1 MSAADSDPK
10 AFSLGSKSTKGNNKM
25 SFINNIKGAF
35 ASDESA
41 DRGSLVET
49 VLIIAGFAVVAILVV
64 TWIGNAIAGQ
74 AANVSGCIASANSSN
89 TNNLNTAC
97 TTDVNNVKNS
107 VSNTVNAQKGG
118 RF

>member
-1 MSAADSDPK
+1 
-10 AFSLGSKSTKGNNKM
+10 M
-25 SFINNIKGAF
+25 SFITNIKSAF

-49 VLIIAGFAVVAILVV
+49 VLLIAGFAVVAILVV

-74 AANVSGCIASANSSN
+74 AANVSNCIASANGSN
-89 TNNLNTAC
+89 VNAVNTSC
-97 TTDVNNVKNS
+97 TSDTRNVKN
-107 VSNTVNAQKGG
+107 TVNNTINSQKGE

>member
-1 MSAADSDPK
+1 
-10 AFSLGSKSTKGNNKM
+10 M

-35 ASDESA
+35 ASDEAA

-49 VLIIAGFAVVAILVV
+49 VLLIAGFAVVAILVV

-74 AANVSGCIASANSSN
+74 AANVSSCIANANASNASSTNSTCTSDTYGVKSA
-89 TNNLNTAC
+89 TNATITN
-97 TTDVNNVKNS
+97 
-107 VSNTVNAQKGG
+107 QKGG

>member
-1 MSAADSDPK
+1 
-10 AFSLGSKSTKGNNKM
+10 M

-35 ASDESA
+35 ASDEAA

-49 VLIIAGFAVVAILVV
+49 VLLIAGFAVVAILVV

-74 AANVSGCIASANSSN
+74 AANVSSCIANANASN
-89 TNNLNTAC
+89 AASTNSTCTNNNGLSTNIASQ
-97 TTDVNNVKNS
+97 VNN
-107 VSNTVNAQKGG
+107 TKGG

>member
-1 MSAADSDPK
+1 
-10 AFSLGSKSTKGNNKM
+10 M

-35 ASDESA
+35 ASDEAA

-49 VLIIAGFAVVAILVV
+49 VLLIAGFAVVAILVV

-74 AANVSGCIASANSSN
+74 AANVSSCIANANASTVST
-89 TNNLNTAC
+89 TNATC
-97 TTDVNNVKNS
+97 TSDTYKVGNSVKNTIS
-107 VSNTVNAQKGG
+107 DQKGG

>member
-1 MSAADSDPK
+1 
-10 AFSLGSKSTKGNNKM
+10 M

-35 ASDESA
+35 ASDEAA

-49 VLIIAGFAVVAILVV
+49 VLLIAGFAVVAILVV

-74 AANVSGCIASANSSN
+74 AANVSACIANANASN
-89 TNNLNTAC
+89 VSTTNSTC
-97 TTDVNNVKNS
+97 TDNKGLSTNIATQVNS
-107 VSNTVNAQKGG
+107 TKGG

>member
-1 MSAADSDPK
+1 
-10 AFSLGSKSTKGNNKM
+10 M

-35 ASDESA
+35 ASDEAA

-49 VLIIAGFAVVAILVV
+49 VLLIAGFAVVAILVV

-74 AANVSGCIASANSSN
+74 AANVSACIANANGSSASS
-89 TNNLNTAC
+89 LNTTC
-97 TTDVNNVKNS
+97 TSDTYNVKNN
-107 VSNTVNAQKGG
+107 VSNTVSNQKGG

>member
-1 MSAADSDPK
+1 
-10 AFSLGSKSTKGNNKM
+10 M

-35 ASDESA
+35 ASDEAA

-49 VLIIAGFAVVAILVV
+49 VLLIAGFAVVAILVV

-74 AANVSGCIASANSSN
+74 AANVSNCIAGANGAS
-89 TNNLNTAC
+89 
-97 TTDVNNVKNS
+97 
-107 VSNTVNAQKGG
+107 SNTVNATCTSDTVGVKNSINNQISSGRSG

>member
-1 MSAADSDPK
+1 
-10 AFSLGSKSTKGNNKM
+10 M

-35 ASDESA
+35 ASDEAA

-49 VLIIAGFAVVAILVV
+49 VLLTAGLAVVAILAI

-74 AANVSGCIASANSSN
+74 AANTSACIAKANTQNVADAN
-89 TNNLNTAC
+89 TTC
-97 TTDVNNVKNS
+97 TKDTYNVDNEVKDTINS
-107 VSNTVNAQKGG
+107 QKGG

>member
-1 MSAADSDPK
+1 
-10 AFSLGSKSTKGNNKM
+10 M

-35 ASDESA
+35 ASDEAA

-49 VLIIAGFAVVAILVV
+49 VLLIAGFAVVAILVV

-74 AANVSGCIASANSSN
+74 AANVATCIAGSNSG
-89 TNNLNTAC
+89 
-97 TTDVNNVKNS
+97 
-107 VSNTVNAQKGG
+107 TVNATASTCSSDTQGVKNKVANNIANQKGE

>member
-1 MSAADSDPK
+1 
-10 AFSLGSKSTKGNNKM
+10 M

-35 ASDESA
+35 ASDEAA

-74 AANVSGCIASANSSN
+74 AANVSACIANANASNISSTNSTCTNNNGLSN
-89 TNNLNTAC
+89 TISSQ
-97 TTDVNNVKNS
+97 VNN
-107 VSNTVNAQKGG
+107 TKGG

>member
-1 MSAADSDPK
+1 
-10 AFSLGSKSTKGNNKM
+10 M

-49 VLIIAGFAVVAILVV
+49 VLLIAGFAVVAILVV

-74 AANVSGCIASANSSN
+74 AANVSSCIANANASTVSSTN
-89 TNNLNTAC
+89 TTC
-97 TTDVNNVKNS
+97 TSDTYGVKGS
-107 VSNTVNAQKGG
+107 VSNTINTQKGG

>member
-1 MSAADSDPK
+1 
-10 AFSLGSKSTKGNNKM
+10 M

-35 ASDESA
+35 SSDKAA
-41 DRGSLVET
+41 DSGSLVET

-74 AANVSGCIASANSSN
+74 AANVSSCIANANSS
-89 TNNLNTAC
+89 TSSSLNSTC
-97 TTDVNNVKNS
+97 TKDTHNVKNK
-107 VSNTVNAQKGG
+107 VNSTINNQKGG